1 MSSPQLS
8 SPRKSRPQASPAKSP
23 PRASPAKSPPRASPA
38 KSPPQTAPARSPHQA
53 APVKSPTQASLAKG
67 PPQASPA
74 KSPPRVS
81 PAKSLP
87 RASPQ
92 QSPPRAAPASSP
104 PRASPAKSP
113 RRGLP
118 PRRTRR
124 RSPRSRRLR
133 QRGAPT
139 RPAPRPSPRASPAPR
154 GSPRASPQKSP
165 RPPCP
170 AAAPSVDAS
179 SAPGPRREASP
190 GASHRAPS
198 PSPRA
203 PPAAPAQHSAFSD
216 ISLPAA
222 VSASRTLRSPR
233 ASLRSPQASPEPKRP
248 KVQAGAAGDGEPRAK
263 RRKGD
268 DGGPAPPTADA
279 AAGAGGRRVG
289 VQYTPSPERPAEP
302 SLDRDSDGRPRPP
315 ADACDPEQMAL
326 YIFGTGTW
334 VPEVGR
340 YVPTPADSKA
350 KRKPGKQKAEDA
362 EEGQGAGSAAEAE
375 RQRIARAKRRV
386 TTRQLTQCRRVLDL
400 ATRSGD
406 LPMQW
411 RLLTELSQCAP
422 ALEQVRD
429 SGIGKAVVRAGDG
442 PLRPLASC
450 VVRMWK
456 TLMLNQ
462 PPRPRWA
469 VHDFLL
475 PQQPPPEL
483 PPPEAGDTSAA
494 DITSA
499 DLRTAAQSA
508 TSIAEETAG
517 LSTLPP
523 SAAAAAGAAASSL
536 PAKTLSRLT
545 TQPTP
550 SASQL
555 PSQPESAVVGDFRQQ
570 QIRKITDALEQ
581 AAPDGTRVEPVPGLD
596 PEKQA
601 ELLGAIAGE
610 IVRAIEE
617 VKEGGVAARDR
628 QRRAFSRIKTN
639 LGDPL
644 NTELRERVIYF
655 YTRNAPAGS
664 VSASKLVNDMALRA
678 PHELANPEK
687 RKERGDQL
695 TWSTK
700 AMQSDFTKP
709 QETEQFKCS
718 GCGKRRTTYFQM
730 QTRSADE
737 PMTTFVSCL
746 VCGKNWK
753 FC

>member
-1 MSSPQLS
+1 
-8 SPRKSRPQASPAKSP
+8 
-23 PRASPAKSPPRASPA
+23 
-38 KSPPQTAPARSPHQA
+38 
-53 APVKSPTQASLAKG
+53 
-67 PPQASPA
+67 
-74 KSPPRVS
+74 
-81 PAKSLP
+81 
-87 RASPQ
+87 
-92 QSPPRAAPASSP
+92 
-104 PRASPAKSP
+104 
-113 RRGLP
+113 
-118 PRRTRR
+118 
-124 RSPRSRRLR
+124 
-133 QRGAPT
+133 
-139 RPAPRPSPRASPAPR
+139 
-154 GSPRASPQKSP
+154 
-165 RPPCP
+165 
-170 AAAPSVDAS
+170 
-179 SAPGPRREASP
+179 
-190 GASHRAPS
+190 
-198 PSPRA
+198 
-203 PPAAPAQHSAFSD
+203 
-216 ISLPAA
+216 
-222 VSASRTLRSPR
+222 
-233 ASLRSPQASPEPKRP
+233 
-248 KVQAGAAGDGEPRAK
+248 
-263 RRKGD
+263 
-268 DGGPAPPTADA
+268 
-279 AAGAGGRRVG
+279 
-289 VQYTPSPERPAEP
+289 
-302 SLDRDSDGRPRPP
+302 
-315 ADACDPEQMAL
+315 MAL

-340 YVPTPADSKA
+340 YVPTPAYSADSKA

-709 QETEQFKCS
+709 QPESAVVGDFRQQQIRKITDALEQAAPDGTRVEPVPGLDPEKQAELLGAIAGEIVRAIEEVKEGGVAARDRQRRAFSRIKTNLGDPLNTELRERVIYFYTRNAPAGSVSASKLVNDMALRAPHELANPEKRKERGDQLTWSTKAMQSDFTKPQETEQFKCS